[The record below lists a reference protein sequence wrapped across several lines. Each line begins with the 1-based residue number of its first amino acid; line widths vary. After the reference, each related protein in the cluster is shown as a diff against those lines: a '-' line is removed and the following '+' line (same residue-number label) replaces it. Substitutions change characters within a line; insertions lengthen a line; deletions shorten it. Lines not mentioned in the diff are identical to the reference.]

1 MYTIGRSSTSEE
13 YIQQYGFCSSPGRL
27 ALGRGSRL
35 CGGRQPCWVDGQA
48 PGLQLQTASCE
59 AIFSRC
65 LPLSVAPLVTSS
77 PSQKEKKQ
85 SIANM
90 FVV

>member
-1 MYTIGRSSTSEE
+1 MYRIGVSSTSEE
-13 YIQQYGFCSSPGRL
+13 YIQYSFFSSPGRL

-35 CGGRQPCWVDGQA
+35 CARRQPCSVDDLA
-48 PGLQLQTASCE
+48 PGLQPQTASC
-59 AIFSRC
+59 AASFSRC

-77 PSQKEKKQ
+77 PSQKKQQ
-85 SIANM
+85 SIASI